1 MQVVELWRFPVKSL
15 GGEPLERA
23 EITDLGIVGDRHWGV
38 QDVATGK
45 ILTARREAQLLFATG
60 RMTDS
65 GELDIRL
72 PDGSAGDDAS
82 LTRWLGYEVRV
93 VRASPNKSGTYETPI
108 DFENEDAHPWFP
120 WEGPEGVFHDSKR
133 TRFSLVSLETIG
145 DWDLRRFR
153 TNIVVDVGGEDDLVG
168 HSIRIGS
175 VEADIVK
182 QIDRCVMTTRPQPGV
197 ERDLDVLR
205 TIHRDRAGNLAV
217 GATVTKPGV
226 ISLGDAVAVLG

>member
-38 QDVATGK
+38 QNVATGN
-45 ILTARREAQLLFATG
+45 ILTARREAQLLFATA
-60 RMTDS
+60 RMTDH
-65 GELDIRL
+65 GDLDIRL
-72 PDGSAGDDAS
+72 PDGSVGDDVS
-82 LTRWLGYEVRV
+82 LTEWLGYEVRV
-93 VRASPNKSGTYETPI
+93 VRAAPNTSGTYETPI

-133 TRFSLVSLETIG
+133 TRFSLVSLETVG

-168 HSIRIGS
+168 HSVRIGS
-175 VEADIVK
+175 VEAEIVK
-182 QIDRCVMTTRPQPGV
+182 QIDRCVMTTRPQPGI

-217 GATVTKPGV
+217 GAKVIKPGV
-226 ISLGDAVAVLG
+226 VSLGDHVAVLA

>member
-23 EITDLGIVGDRHWGV
+23 EVTDLGIIGDRHWGV

-45 ILTARREAQLLFATG
+45 VLTARREPELLFASA
-60 RMTDS
+60 RMTEKGD
-65 GELDIRL
+65 LDVRL
-72 PDGSAGDDAS
+72 PDGSPGDDAS
-82 LTRWLGYEVRV
+82 LSQWLGYDVRL
-93 VRASPNKSGTYETPI
+93 VRAAPNTSATYETPI

-133 TRFSLVSLETIG
+133 TRFSLVSLETVG

-153 TNIVVDVGGEDDLVG
+153 TNVVVDAGGEDGLVG
-168 HSIRIGS
+168 HSLRIGS
-175 VEADIVK
+175 VEAEVVK
-182 QIDRCVMTTRPQPGV
+182 PIDRCVMTTRPQPGV

-205 TIHRDRAGNLAV
+205 NDQPTSAAATSPLAQRS
-217 GATVTKPGV
+217 P
-226 ISLGDAVAVLG
+226 SRE